1 MSTEVISSPAWRI
14 GNPSTPVID
23 VTVPYANEN
32 RSGVLLREWRRQA
45 GESVP
50 APPMRLPRHS
60 EGTYRARIWKQ
71 DLLDLFLEDQYSDA
85 VAGVTGGPNGHL
97 EDRIVTSVTLS
108 GEWGFTTGGRRATA
122 AAGTLCVRRNEDLW
136 DFEVAPG
143 TRAITLVLPASE
155 IRFPK
160 NTRAV
165 TADQESPAAA
175 LLLAHL
181 RLWTQLAD
189 GLGAAAS
196 GAARNAALE
205 LFRGLLNDQVIDDA
219 EFAPALL
226 GAAMDHIEARL
237 LADPDLGPGDIAAA
251 LNVSVRT
258 LYRAFGQGGTSSVMA
273 YVRERRLDR
282 ARAELLSTRLTV
294 SEIAARWHFAD
305 SSHFVKAYKKR
316 FAETPTAR
324 R

>member
-1 MSTEVISSPAWRI
+1 MNTEASLSPWRV
-14 GNPSTPVID
+14 GDPSTPVLDI
-23 VTVPYANEN
+23 TVPYAREN
-32 RSGVLLREWRRQA
+32 RNRVLLSEWRRQG
-45 GESVP
+45 GERVP

-71 DLLDLFLEDQYSDA
+71 NLLDFFLEDQYSDA
-85 VAGVTGGPNGHL
+85 VAGSTGGPGGHL

-108 GEWGFTTGGRRATA
+108 GEWRFATRSQRATA
-122 AAGTLCVRRNEDLW
+122 AAGMLCVRRNEDPW
-136 DFEVAPG
+136 DFEVARG

-155 IRFPK
+155 IRFPV

-165 TADQESPAAA
+165 TAAQASPAAA
-175 LLLAHL
+175 LLLAQL
-181 RLWTQLAD
+181 RLWAELAD
-189 GLGAAAS
+189 GLGAAA

-205 LFRGLLNDQVIDDA
+205 LFRGLMNEQVIDDA

-226 GAAMDHIEARL
+226 RAAMDHIETRL
-237 LADPDLGPGDIAAA
+237 LADSDLNPRGIAAA

-258 LYRAFGQGGTSSVMA
+258 LYRAFGQGGTSSVMG
-273 YVRERRLDR
+273 YVRERRLER

-294 SEIAARWHFAD
+294 SEIAARWHFTD

-316 FAETPTAR
+316 FAETPTAGR
-324 R
+324 